1 MMLAYTQLIFC
12 ILSIL
17 ICYLSLEPKI
27 ANGEDD
33 FIHDAEAVEGSDEL
47 EILKKDLASNDIDTI
62 EEPLTH
68 INSNAVRSK
77 GRI

>member
-1 MMLAYTQLIFC
+1 MMLVFPQPIVC

-17 ICYLSLEPKI
+17 ICCLSLEPQI
-27 ANGEDD
+27 ANCEDD